1 MTFPGFLWQAP
12 EPFWRPLRLSRTE
25 AEVRSCDSV
34 RWYAFSA
41 LPHREAAAEA
51 NLVRQGF
58 TVFVPRLKVTRRH
71 AGRSEVKVVWLF
83 PRYGFVA
90 LDVERQPWRSVNGT
104 FGVANL
110 VMATERP
117 LPVPRGIVEEMRAAA
132 DADGVIDVDQ
142 GLAPGAT
149 VELVCGPF
157 AGTLATLVSLDGR
170 GRAEL
175 LLSLIGGGVR
185 MTVARDVLNVLRTGT
200 GPNG

>member
-1 MTFPGFLWQAP
+1 MAFPRRHRPQL
-12 EPFWRPLRLSRTE
+12 FWRLLRLSGAE
-25 AEVRSCDSV
+25 AEVIPPETG

-58 TVFVPRLKVTRRH
+58 AVFVPRLKTVQQRA
-71 AGRSEVKVVWLF
+71 AGSETKTVWLF

-110 VMATERP
+110 VMAKDWP
-117 LPVPRGIVEEMRAAA
+117 LPLPRGIVEEMRAVA
-132 DADGVIDVDQ
+132 DADGVIRADLD
-142 GLAPGAT
+142 LTPGAT
-149 VELVCGPF
+149 VELVSGPF

-175 LLSLIGGGVR
+175 LLSLLGGGARV
-185 MTVARDVLNVLRTGT
+185 TVARDVLVVPRTGT
-200 GPNG
+200 GSDG